1 MTHKCLSLFST
12 TPDTRPD
19 RKRRIMRVMH
29 RTRSTHTV
37 EWPQSIASQHA
48 RSNHARSD
56 HARSRFARFG
66 RPVAPRTRGCTHA
79 GLYTGEGARRGT
91 MTLAQPL
98 LPPSPA
104 VPSSASLAIAAAT
117 AGSKR
122 LTPLRCCCAP
132 SAAAAAAHQPCSA
145 CVSTVASPNAD
156 RLHQSEPSR
165 TSRSSSRARELRC
178 QLKSRLARA
187 ACARATCW
195 SRDRAPCCRCATCHR
210 SDASVKTLVG

>member
-1 MTHKCLSLFST
+1 MTAEPCVA
-12 TPDTRPD
+12 TRPL
-19 RKRRIMRVMH
+19 
-29 RTRSTHTV
+29 
-37 EWPQSIASQHA
+37 E
-48 RSNHARSD
+48 
-56 HARSRFARFG
+56 SRPLG
-66 RPVAPRTRGCTHA
+66 SRPLTLREIWQACCSTHA
-79 GLYTGEGARRGT
+79 GLHARGAVHRRRCPPRHQHA
-91 MTLAQPL
+91 MTLALPL

-132 SAAAAAAHQPCSA
+132 SVVAAAAYQPCSA